1 MKKLIL
7 SLLLTSQALLSQPS
21 MAEEAKISPLKDE
34 AISGEKALSDKKG
47 VTQDLPN
54 KDSVVGDKS
63 GIAKEIPT
71 TEKEF
76 VAAINNFSKEQI
88 IAQLGE
94 PARAEDVKLKDT
106 GKVVASIWYYHNINT
121 AEDGTYFPTTEL
133 DFIDGKVVQVVY
145 MNNDGTEGPDTGQT
159 YEMPGSKPDM

>member
-7 SLLLTSQALLSQPS
+7 SLILASQALSPQLSLAGDAQTT
-21 MAEEAKISPLKDE
+21 PLKDE
-34 AISGEKALSDKKG
+34 VTSVEKEQSGNNSA
-47 VTQDLPN
+47 TQSLPSKDNVVNN
-54 KDSVVGDKS
+54 KDGTV
-63 GIAKEIPT
+63 KEIPT

-76 VAAINNFSKEQI
+76 VAAINSFTKEQI

-94 PARAEDVKLKDT
+94 PARAEDVKLKDS

-159 YEMPGSKPDM
+159 YDVPGGKPEL

>member
-7 SLLLTSQALLSQPS
+7 SLIFASQALLPQ
-21 MAEEAKISPLKDE
+21 MGFAEEAKITPLIDGATNVEKE
-34 AISGEKALSDKKG
+34 QSGKNSA
-47 VTQDLPN
+47 TQALPN
-54 KDSVVGDKS
+54 KDSVVNNKDS
-63 GIAKEIPT
+63 VVKEIPT

-76 VAAINNFSKEQI
+76 VAAINSFTKEQI

-94 PARAEDVKLKDT
+94 PARAEDVKLKDS

-145 MNNDGTEGPDTGQT
+145 MNNDGSEGPDTGQT
-159 YEMPGSKPDM
+159 YDVPGGKPEL

>member
-7 SLLLTSQALLSQPS
+7 SLIFASQALLPQLVL
-21 MAEEAKISPLKDE
+21 AEEAKITPLKDD
-34 AISGEKALSDKKG
+34 AVNVEKELSDKNSA
-47 VTQDLPN
+47 TQALPN
-54 KDSVVGDKS
+54 KDSV
-63 GIAKEIPT
+63 AKEIPT

-76 VAAINNFSKEQI
+76 VAAINSFTKEQI

-94 PARAEDVKLKDT
+94 PARAEDVKLKDS

-159 YEMPGSKPDM
+159 YDLPGGKPEL

>member
-7 SLLLTSQALLSQPS
+7 SLIFASQALLPQLSL
-21 MAEEAKISPLKDE
+21 AEDAKISPLKDE
-34 AISGEKALSDKKG
+34 AANAE
-47 VTQDLPN
+47 TQALPN
-54 KDSVVGDKS
+54 KDNAVINKDVLSKDSV
-63 GIAKEIPT
+63 AKEIPT

-76 VAAINNFSKEQI
+76 VAAINNYSKEQI

-94 PARAEDVKLKDT
+94 PARAEDVKLKDS

-145 MNNDGTEGPDTGQT
+145 MNNDGTEGPETGQT
-159 YEMPGSKPDM
+159 YDVPGGKPDM

>member
-7 SLLLTSQALLSQPS
+7 SLIFASQALLPQLAL
-21 MAEEAKISPLKDE
+21 AEEARITPLIDGATSVDKE
-34 AISGEKALSDKKG
+34 QSGKNSA
-47 VTQDLPN
+47 TQALPN
-54 KDSVVGDKS
+54 KDSVVNNKDGVV
-63 GIAKEIPT
+63 KEIPT

-76 VAAINNFSKEQI
+76 VASINSFTKEQI

-94 PARAEDVKLKDT
+94 PARAEDVKLKDS

-145 MNNDGTEGPDTGQT
+145 MNNDGTEEPDTGQT
-159 YEMPGSKPDM
+159 YDVPGGKPEL

>member
-1 MKKLIL
+1 MKILIL
-7 SLLLTSQALLSQPS
+7 SLILASQALLPQLTL
-21 MAEEAKISPLKDE
+21 AEDAQTILLKDE
-34 AISGEKALSDKKG
+34 AKNVEKEQLDKNSFTK
-47 VTQDLPN
+47 TLPSKDSIASN
-54 KDSVVGDKS
+54 KDN
-63 GIAKEIPT
+63 IAKEIPT

-94 PARAEDVKLKDT
+94 PVRAEDVKLKDS

-159 YEMPGSKPDM
+159 YDVPGGKPEL